1 MKGYVTKKGNRWY
14 AVIYEGLDPV
24 TGRER
29 RSWHAA
35 GSSREDA
42 VRLAE
47 QLAAEH
53 TERLEDARSLTLG
66 AFLTQR
72 WLPGKRYAVAETTWN
87 GYAGKIRS
95 HVLPTLGKVPIRR
108 LRPDQL
114 DRLYERMLHPTGNA
128 RPLAPKTVLESTR

>member
-1 MKGYVTKKGNRWY
+1 VKGYVTKKGNRWY
-14 AVIYEGLDPV
+14 AVIYEGLNPV

-35 GSSREDA
+35 GSNREDA
-42 VRLAE
+42 ERIAE
-47 QLAAEH
+47 QLAAER
-53 TERLEDARSLTLG
+53 TERIEDSRSLTLG

-87 GYAGKIRS
+87 GYAGKIRC

-108 LRPDQL
+108 LKPDQL
-114 DRLYERMLHPTGNA
+114 DRL
-128 RPLAPKTVLESTR
+128 